1 MFWEAD
7 VLPLNYSRP
16 VQNSLSK
23 YRERVS
29 HVVSQH
35 KTGFGNILK
44 PDAINSALYAPSIA
58 LGGVEDMGSRRS
70 RGLLAGVA
78 LSAGRADACLAQ
90 RLRVVRPGPVV
101 VGDSVAW

>member
-1 MFWEAD
+1 MKQLAADRIIAYQWEKGQKNWREA
-7 VLPLNYSRP
+7 VLVATR
-16 VQNSLSK
+16 
-23 YRERVS
+23 
-29 HVVSQH
+29 
-35 KTGFGNILK
+35 NILK